1 MMVNRIRRAFH
12 SIHARLLLVIIASGL
27 GILILILVAQSARRV
42 IATDAFRSSVG
53 QYVRYLVNDMGY
65 PPDFDRAVEIAG
77 NNGMIIYYLS
87 PEGGWSTSGQAL
99 SPYVAQNSNWPM
111 TGSIR
116 TGKYRGHTY
125 FTYQADSDHRFVFEM
140 VGGPPEDR
148 RLAWLDLSL
157 VFCLALLLT
166 GALFWGR
173 RIMAPLHPLS
183 QGVRLVGAGHLDHR
197 VHVHCNDELGELASA
212 FNWMAERL
220 QHLIRSK
227 DQMLLDVSHELR
239 SPLTRMRVALEMS
252 PNGPLK
258 ESLDEDIREMDR
270 MVMTILAN
278 ARMQSGNL
286 DLNRRMVDL
295 VPLIREAIRPMEDQP
310 PGTSLLN
317 EQESPEIFLDPEK
330 VKIVIRNVVGNAI
343 KYSHATSRS
352 VSIQVHPGQESD
364 AVEIR
369 DEGVGISD
377 RDLPFVFEPFYRVD
391 RSRSRETGG
400 FGLGLSLCKTI
411 MEAHGGSISIQSTV
425 GKGSTVRLQFPRK

>member
-1 MMVNRIRRAFH
+1 MINRIRRALH
-12 SIHARLLLVIIASGL
+12 SIHVRLLLVITASGL

-42 IATDAFRSSVG
+42 IATDAFRNSVG
-53 QYVRYLVNDMGY
+53 QYVRYLVNDMGN
-65 PPDFDRAVEIAG
+65 PPDFDRAVEIAR
-77 NNGMIIYYLS
+77 NNGMIIHYL
-87 PEGGWSTSGQAL
+87 PPRGGWSTSGQAL
-99 SPYVAQNSNWPM
+99 SPYVAQNPDWPA
-111 TGSIR
+111 TGSVR

-125 FTYQADSDHRFVFEM
+125 FTYQADSEHRFVFEM

-166 GALFWGR
+166 GAFFWGR

-197 VHVHCNDELGELASA
+197 VHIHCNDELGELASA
-212 FNWMAERL
+212 FNWMAEQL

-239 SPLTRMRVALEMS
+239 SPLTRMRVALEMA
-252 PNGPLK
+252 PDGPLK

-286 DLNRRMVDL
+286 DLHRQMIDM
-295 VPLIREAIRPMEDQP
+295 VPLIREAIQPMKDEP
-310 PGTSLLN
+310 PGVLVSDAPESL
-317 EQESPEIFLDPEK
+317 EAFLDHEK

-343 KYSHATSRS
+343 KYSHAASRPI
-352 VSIQVHPGQESD
+352 SILLRPETDSD
-364 AVEIR
+364 IIEIR
-369 DEGVGISD
+369 DEGVGIPVQ
-377 RDLPFVFEPFYRVD
+377 DLAFVFEPFYRVD

-400 FGLGLSLCKTI
+400 FGLGLSLCKAI
-411 MEAHGGSISIQSTV
+411 MEAHGGSISIQSTP
-425 GKGSTVRLQFPRK
+425 GEGTIVRLEFPRG